1 MYRRRRQPALDTWR
15 ARGFS
20 RLLNRMLFRAAEPAE
35 RWRVLQRFYGLPQPL
50 VERFYAGRSTRRD
63 ALRVL
68 SGKPPVPIL
77 RALPYLRER
86 SVRADA

>member
-1 MYRRRRQPALDTWR
+1 
-15 ARGFS
+15 
-20 RLLNRMLFRAAEPAE
+20 
-35 RWRVLQRFYGLPQPL
+35 VLQRFYGLPQPL

-63 ALRVL
+63 AVRVL